1 MGIPITHIFLSI
13 VKSLDGI
20 SRLIIF
26 LQSPGYSLF
35 PEGFEIR
42 PDDTGIQL
50 TIANANILSIILVS

>member
-20 SRLIIF
+20 TTLIIF
-26 LQSPGYSLF
+26 LQSPSYSLL

-42 PDDTGIQL
+42 WDDTEMQL
-50 TIANANILSIILVS
+50 TIADANILSVILVS